1 MVRITELQFAYRGQ
15 KNPLFT
21 GLNLDLEP
29 GNIYGLLGRNGAG
42 KTSLLKMVTGLL
54 FPELGELQVLGHQ
67 PGKRHPAFLQEIYF
81 VAEESSLPAISI
93 ASFQKQQAPFY
104 PRFSEAAFV
113 KYLDTFDLTAST
125 PLQQLSYGQKKKA
138 QLAFAMATNAKVLI
152 FDEPTNGLDI
162 PSKSQ
167 FRKLLAGSIDEDQIY
182 LISTHQV
189 RDLGNLMD
197 PIVILD
203 GGKILFHQSQ
213 EAIAQRICF
222 ELMQQAREPEGVLHA
237 ERVAG
242 GFLVMTENELEQE
255 SIVDIEVLFNA
266 VMESPAR
273 IQSLFTEKVPNHE

>member
-138 QLAFAMATNAKVLI
+138 QLAFAMATNAK
-152 FDEPTNGLDI
+152 DAAALD
-162 PSKSQ
+162 
-167 FRKLLAGSIDEDQIY
+167 RETRSIKRNDI
-182 LISTHQV
+182 
-189 RDLGNLMD
+189 
-197 PIVILD
+197 
-203 GGKILFHQSQ
+203 GKAFVKINEF
-213 EAIAQRICF
+213 
-222 ELMQQAREPEGVLHA
+222 QQA
-237 ERVAG
+237 
-242 GFLVMTENELEQE
+242 LVPP
-255 SIVDIEVLFNA
+255 DA
-266 VMESPAR
+266 AY
-273 IQSLFTEKVPNHE
+273 